1 MTENQTTKIG
11 KTNEEISP
19 SNILL
24 INLLKMKFLRFTLY
38 TIALIVGFSLTSL
51 AQQPTPKDPPPK
63 KDPPVVVVKDKDK
76 DKPKDDKKEKPTK
89 PDEFVALEAV
99 SKIE

>member
-1 MTENQTTKIG
+1 MMGNQTTKIG
-11 KTNEEISP
+11 MTNEEISP

-24 INLLKMKFLRFTLY
+24 NNLTKMKFLRFTLY
-38 TIALIVGFSLTSL
+38 TFALIVGLSLTSL
-51 AQQPTPKDPPPK
+51 AQQPTPKEPPPK

-76 DKPKDDKKEKPTK
+76 EKPKDENKEKPSK
-89 PDEFVALEAV
+89 PDEFVGLTTA